1 MKYDSVYLY
10 GHNAL
15 IEALSGNPASIK
27 KVFLDESL
35 MRDKS
40 LTKKLESHNIPASP
54 LTAEEKKKNSS
65 LVHQGVIAK
74 MDTDK
79 LYASYDAIVK
89 KCEAKKS
96 ATLLVLD
103 EVQDPQ
109 NVGAIIRS
117 AVAFGV
123 DAILLGEHNQAH
135 VTGSVIKASVGM
147 VFKIPLCIVGNINQT
162 LRDLKKRDF
171 WVYGMALERDAQT
184 LPKVAFAEKS
194 VIVVGN
200 EGEGIR
206 EKTLEYCDETI
217 FIPID
222 SACESLNVSVATAV
236 TLYHRANSK

>member
-1 MKYDSVYLY
+1 MKNDSVYLY

-15 IEALSGNPASIK
+15 IEALEGNPSSIK
-27 KVFLDESL
+27 KVFLDESMMKEASL
-35 MRDKS
+35 MRRLESLNIPLSS
-40 LTKKLESHNIPASP
+40 LTQ
-54 LTAEEKKKNSS
+54 EEKKKNNS

-79 LYASYDAIVK
+79 LYTSYDDIVK
-89 KCEAKKS
+89 KIEKKDS

-135 VTGSVIKASVGM
+135 VTGAVIKASVGM

-184 LPKVAFAEKS
+184 LPKVAFAEKT

-200 EGEGIR
+200 EGDGIR
-206 EKTLEYCDETI
+206 EKTLELCDETI

-222 SACESLNVSVATAV
+222 PACESLNVSVATAV
-236 TLYHRANSK
+236 ALYHRSLQ